1 VVSRWSDHGLA
12 RDEYQLEQRF
22 VINRLVATDARE
34 GLRSREASGASSAL
48 RVGWVPERMGRE
60 GEFEEFVRTTEPG
73 LRRALVGHLA
83 REAVADALAEAF
95 AYAWEHWDRVMRLE
109 HPTGYLFRVA
119 QSKARIRKQGFL
131 PWSSPDATPEVEPA
145 LVGALAGLSP
155 AQSRAVWLVHAC
167 GWTYAETAEAL
178 HMSPSTVGSHV
189 SRALGHLRE
198 QLGVAV
204 DG

>member
-1 VVSRWSDHGLA
+1 
-12 RDEYQLEQRF
+12 
-22 VINRLVATDARE
+22 
-34 GLRSREASGASSAL
+34 
-48 RVGWVPERMGRE
+48 MGRDDQ
-60 GEFEEFVRTTEPG
+60 FEQFVRTTEPG
-73 LRRALVGHLA
+73 LRRALAGHLA

-95 AYAWEHWDRVMRLE
+95 AYAWEHWDRVTHME

-131 PWSSPDATPEVEPA
+131 PWSSRDTTPDVEPA

>member
-1 VVSRWSDHGLA
+1 MVAGASRGVSGPADDDWFSLFVT
-12 RDEYQLEQRF
+12 RDVPRLRQT
-22 VINRLVATDARE
+22 LVARYGHE
-34 GLRSREASGASSAL
+34 
-48 RVGWVPERMGRE
+48 VG
-60 GEFEEFVRTTEPG
+60 
-73 LRRALVGHLA
+73 
-83 REAVADALAEAF
+83 ADALAEAI
-95 AYAWEHWDRVMRLE
+95 AWAWERRDELRVMGN
-109 HPTGYLFRVA
+109 PVGYLFRVA
-119 QSKARIRKQGFL
+119 QSKARARKQGFL
-131 PWSSPDATPEVEPA
+131 PWSSRDTTPDVEPA
-145 LVGALAGLSP
+145 LVGALGGLST